1 MLIVKSPGLSFA
13 CKIPLVMQGIK
24 IPRVELRRIERNT
37 TSRLIRVFG
46 VELFKLCLDV
56 VGLKHLRRL
65 DVDMTMFFFTAFVV
79 LGFMDYKSPKAKP
92 ASFEKL
98 VKFMSDGTVAAAVYA
113 ESVHYRS
120 DGEWKEIDNSLI
132 DGGETLHTSGE
143 SGFYA
148 SFRKDAYTGALVGI
162 SYEDVKLSWTVQVV
176 GKNGIV
182 TGLSKDT
189 EAARV
194 RASDPGAEAYA
205 AKNVTSAVKY
215 SKAFDTAGN
224 IDLRYTVSQHKVE
237 EDVILNRF
245 SDFSAIR
252 FVYYCGDG
260 LTGVL
265 KDDNRI
271 AFIDGNGETKFNV
284 AAPYM
289 YDSKGETT
297 NSFKIG
303 IKNEGGICTVTVYP
317 DSAWLASPERAYP
330 VVIDPSVT
338 TSQYASN
345 YYDTYV
351 HEGDAAGDHVNETSM
366 RVGVYSSQINRALI
380 KIKSYP
386 SVPTTATIVY
396 ASLRLRLVNGTST
409 GCNMTLKRCRTSWDE
424 STVCYSNQPIASNI
438 QSNVPCDFINQKVEF
453 DITGYFNS
461 YRNGNLSNYG
471 FVVTYTNEAPSP
483 SDYNCFYTS
492 EYTNGSYRPLITVL
506 YNLQSESESNNSI
519 SLANRIEISDFCG
532 VTSVIRGVLSSTS
545 DVDYYYIEAP
555 RHGRIH
561 VELVF
566 PNGYAYRLNLY
577 ESDGS
582 TLNSTVYGS
591 PDNGTARTF
600 VATRGTETDGTLLK
614 YYFKV
619 SSYPEGV
626 YVGSD
631 LLGGVSA
638 ECYYLHVWYST
649 SYADLNWTYPLP
661 STVNR
666 VTSSVGYRGYNGGGY
681 HQGIDLGAS
690 TGTPVYA
697 PCDGVVCYMVNSGTE
712 TSIGWVIYIRSN
724 KTDEITGKNYI
735 ARCMHLS
742 SILYEQDDYV
752 EQGDLIA
759 YSGASGGV
767 AAHLHFD
774 VSDNNITQYYP
785 SSCGY
790 DGLKE
795 FVNPV
800 DFFYDDIAFY
810 GYIYY

>member
-1 MLIVKSPGLSFA
+1 MINRKFKRMVSVFLCFAVAAGLVPLSAAAVEKQPEIVS
-13 CKIPLVMQGIK
+13 
-24 IPRVELRRIERNT
+24 ELTEMRDEY
-37 TSRLIRVFG
+37 
-46 VELFKLCLDV
+46 E
-56 VGLKHLRRL
+56 KHFL
-65 DVDMTMFFFTAFVV
+65 
-79 LGFMDYKSPKAKP
+79 
-92 ASFEKL
+92 
-98 VKFMSDGTVAAAVYA
+98 MSDGTVAAAVYA

-189 EAARV
+189 EAAQV

-215 SKAFDTAGN
+215 SKAFDTAGS

-237 EDVILNRF
+237 EDIILNRF

-252 FVYYCGDG
+252 FVYYCGDD

-271 AFIDGNGETKFNV
+271 SFIDGNGEIKFNV

-289 YDSKGETT
+289 YDSRGETT

-317 DSAWLASPERAYP
+317 DSEWLASPDRAYP

-351 HEGDAAGDHVNETSM
+351 HESDAAGDHVNETSM

-386 SVPTTATIVY
+386 SVPTTATVVY
-396 ASLRLRLVNGTST
+396 ASLRLRLVTGTST

-453 DITGYFNS
+453 DITSYFNS
-461 YRNGNLSNYG
+461 YRSGNLSNYG

-492 EYTNGSYRPLITVL
+492 EYTNESYRPLITVL
-506 YNLQSESESNNSI
+506 YNPQSEIENNNSI
-519 SLANRIEISDFCG
+519 SLANRIEISEFCG

-582 TLNSTVYGS
+582 TLDSTVYGS

>member
-1 MLIVKSPGLSFA
+1 MINRKFKRMVSVFLCFAVAAGLVPLSAAAVEKQPEIVS
-13 CKIPLVMQGIK
+13 
-24 IPRVELRRIERNT
+24 ELTEMRDEY
-37 TSRLIRVFG
+37 
-46 VELFKLCLDV
+46 E
-56 VGLKHLRRL
+56 KHFL
-65 DVDMTMFFFTAFVV
+65 
-79 LGFMDYKSPKAKP
+79 
-92 ASFEKL
+92 
-98 VKFMSDGTVAAAVYA
+98 MSDGTVAAAVYA

-182 TGLSKDT
+182 IGLSKDT
-189 EAARV
+189 EAAQV

-215 SKAFDTAGN
+215 SKAFDTAGS

-237 EDVILNRF
+237 EDIILNRF

-252 FVYYCGDG
+252 FVYYCGDD
-260 LTGVL
+260 LTGIL

-271 AFIDGNGETKFNV
+271 SFVDGNGEIKFNI

-289 YDSKGETT
+289 YDSRGETT

-317 DSAWLASPERAYP
+317 DSEWLASPDRAYP

-351 HEGDAAGDHVNETSM
+351 HESDAAGDHVNETSM

-386 SVPTTATIVY
+386 SVPTTATVVY
-396 ASLRLRLVNGTST
+396 ASLRLRLVTGTST

-453 DITGYFNS
+453 DITSYFNS
-461 YRNGNLSNYG
+461 YRSGNLSNYG

-492 EYTNGSYRPLITVL
+492 EYTNESYRPLITVL
-506 YNLQSESESNNSI
+506 YNPQSEIENNNSI
-519 SLANRIEISDFCG
+519 SLANRIEISEFCG

-582 TLNSTVYGS
+582 TLDSTVYGS

>member
-1 MLIVKSPGLSFA
+1 MINRKFKRMVSVFLCFAVAAGLVPLSAAAVEKQPEIVS
-13 CKIPLVMQGIK
+13 
-24 IPRVELRRIERNT
+24 ELTEMRDEY
-37 TSRLIRVFG
+37 
-46 VELFKLCLDV
+46 E
-56 VGLKHLRRL
+56 KHFL
-65 DVDMTMFFFTAFVV
+65 
-79 LGFMDYKSPKAKP
+79 
-92 ASFEKL
+92 
-98 VKFMSDGTVAAAVYA
+98 MSDGTVAAAVYA

-176 GKNGIV
+176 GKSGIV

-189 EAARV
+189 EAAQV

-215 SKAFDTAGN
+215 SKAFDTAGS

-237 EDVILNRF
+237 EDIILNRF

-252 FVYYCGDG
+252 FVYYCGDD

-271 AFIDGNGETKFNV
+271 SFIDGNGEIKFNI

-317 DSAWLASPERAYP
+317 DSEWLASPDRAYP

-351 HEGDAAGDHVNETSM
+351 HESDAAGDHVNETSM

-396 ASLRLRLVNGTST
+396 ASLRLRLVTGTST

-453 DITGYFNS
+453 DITSYFNS
-461 YRNGNLSNYG
+461 YRSGNLSNYG

-492 EYTNGSYRPLITVL
+492 EYTNESYRPLITVL
-506 YNLQSESESNNSI
+506 YNPQSEIENNNSI
-519 SLANRIEISDFCG
+519 SLANRIEISEFCG

-582 TLNSTVYGS
+582 TLDSTVYGS

>member
-1 MLIVKSPGLSFA
+1 MINRKFKRMVSVFLCFAVAAGLVPLSAAAAEKQPEIVS
-13 CKIPLVMQGIK
+13 
-24 IPRVELRRIERNT
+24 ELTEMRDEY
-37 TSRLIRVFG
+37 
-46 VELFKLCLDV
+46 E
-56 VGLKHLRRL
+56 KHFL
-65 DVDMTMFFFTAFVV
+65 
-79 LGFMDYKSPKAKP
+79 
-92 ASFEKL
+92 
-98 VKFMSDGTVAAAVYA
+98 MSDGTVAAAVYA

-162 SYEDVKLSWTVQVV
+162 SCEDVKLSWTVQVV

-189 EAARV
+189 EAAQV

-453 DITGYFNS
+453 DITGYFSS

-492 EYTNGSYRPLITVL
+492 EYTNESYRPLITVI
-506 YNLQSESESNNSI
+506 YNPQSESESNNSI

-566 PNGYAYRLNLY
+566 PDGYAYRLNLY

-724 KTDEITGKNYI
+724 KIDEITGKNYI

>member
-1 MLIVKSPGLSFA
+1 MINRKFKRMVSVFLCFAVAAGLVPLSAAAVEKQPEIVS
-13 CKIPLVMQGIK
+13 
-24 IPRVELRRIERNT
+24 ELTEMRDEY
-37 TSRLIRVFG
+37 
-46 VELFKLCLDV
+46 E
-56 VGLKHLRRL
+56 KHFL
-65 DVDMTMFFFTAFVV
+65 
-79 LGFMDYKSPKAKP
+79 
-92 ASFEKL
+92 
-98 VKFMSDGTVAAAVYA
+98 MSDGTVAAAVYA

-189 EAARV
+189 EAAQV

-215 SKAFDTAGN
+215 SKAFDTAGS

-237 EDVILNRF
+237 EDIILNRF

-252 FVYYCGDG
+252 FVYYCGDD

-271 AFIDGNGETKFNV
+271 SFIDGNGEIKFNV

-289 YDSKGETT
+289 YDSRGETT

-317 DSAWLASPERAYP
+317 DSEWLASPDRAYP

-351 HEGDAAGDHVNETSM
+351 HEIEDAGDHVNETSM

-386 SVPTTATIVY
+386 SVPTTATVVY
-396 ASLRLRLVNGTST
+396 ASLRLRLVTGTST

-453 DITGYFNS
+453 DITSYFNS
-461 YRNGNLSNYG
+461 YRSGNLSNYG

-492 EYTNGSYRPLITVL
+492 EYTNESYRPLITVL
-506 YNLQSESESNNSI
+506 YNPQSEIENNNSI
-519 SLANRIEISDFCG
+519 SLANRIEISEFCG

-582 TLNSTVYGS
+582 TLDSTVYGS

>member
-1 MLIVKSPGLSFA
+1 MINRKLKRMVSVFLCFAVAAGLVPLSAAAVEKQPEIVS
-13 CKIPLVMQGIK
+13 
-24 IPRVELRRIERNT
+24 ELTEMRDEY
-37 TSRLIRVFG
+37 
-46 VELFKLCLDV
+46 E
-56 VGLKHLRRL
+56 KHFL
-65 DVDMTMFFFTAFVV
+65 
-79 LGFMDYKSPKAKP
+79 
-92 ASFEKL
+92 
-98 VKFMSDGTVAAAVYA
+98 MSDGTVAAAVYA

-189 EAARV
+189 EAAQV
-194 RASDPGAEAYA
+194 RASDTGAEAYA

-215 SKAFDTAGN
+215 SKAFDTAGS

-237 EDVILNRF
+237 EDIILNRF

-252 FVYYCGDG
+252 FVYYCGDD

-271 AFIDGNGETKFNV
+271 SFIDGNGEIKFNI

-317 DSAWLASPERAYP
+317 DSEWLASPDRAYP

-351 HEGDAAGDHVNETSM
+351 HESDAAGDHVNETSM

-386 SVPTTATIVY
+386 SVPTTATVVY
-396 ASLRLRLVNGTST
+396 ASLRLRLVTGTST

-453 DITGYFNS
+453 DITSYFNS
-461 YRNGNLSNYG
+461 YRSGNLSNYG

-492 EYTNGSYRPLITVL
+492 EYTNESYRPLITVL
-506 YNLQSESESNNSI
+506 YNPQSEIENNNSI
-519 SLANRIEISDFCG
+519 SLANRIEISEFCG

-582 TLNSTVYGS
+582 TLDSTVYGS

>member
-1 MLIVKSPGLSFA
+1 MINRKFKRMVSVFLCFAVAAGLVPLSAAAVEKQPEIVS
-13 CKIPLVMQGIK
+13 
-24 IPRVELRRIERNT
+24 ELTEMRDEY
-37 TSRLIRVFG
+37 
-46 VELFKLCLDV
+46 E
-56 VGLKHLRRL
+56 KHFL
-65 DVDMTMFFFTAFVV
+65 
-79 LGFMDYKSPKAKP
+79 
-92 ASFEKL
+92 
-98 VKFMSDGTVAAAVYA
+98 MSDGTVAAAVYA

-182 TGLSKDT
+182 IGLSKDT
-189 EAARV
+189 EAAQV

-215 SKAFDTAGN
+215 SKAFDTAGS

-237 EDVILNRF
+237 EDIILNRF

-252 FVYYCGDG
+252 FVYYCGDD
-260 LTGVL
+260 LTGIL

-271 AFIDGNGETKFNV
+271 SFVDGNGEIKFNI

-289 YDSKGETT
+289 YDSRGETT

-317 DSAWLASPERAYP
+317 DSEWLASPDRAYP

-351 HEGDAAGDHVNETSM
+351 HESDAAGDHVNETSM

-386 SVPTTATIVY
+386 SVPTTATVVY
-396 ASLRLRLVNGTST
+396 ASLRLRLVTGTST

-453 DITGYFNS
+453 DITSYFNS
-461 YRNGNLSNYG
+461 YRSGNLSNYG

-492 EYTNGSYRPLITVL
+492 EYTNESYRPLITVL
-506 YNLQSESESNNSI
+506 YNPQSEIENNNSI
-519 SLANRIEISDFCG
+519 SLANRIETSEFCG

-582 TLNSTVYGS
+582 TLDSTVYGS

>member
-1 MLIVKSPGLSFA
+1 MINRKFKRMVSVFLCFAVAAGLVPLSAAAVEKQPEIVS
-13 CKIPLVMQGIK
+13 
-24 IPRVELRRIERNT
+24 ELTEMRDEY
-37 TSRLIRVFG
+37 
-46 VELFKLCLDV
+46 E
-56 VGLKHLRRL
+56 KHFL
-65 DVDMTMFFFTAFVV
+65 
-79 LGFMDYKSPKAKP
+79 
-92 ASFEKL
+92 
-98 VKFMSDGTVAAAVYA
+98 MSDGTVAAAVYA

-189 EAARV
+189 EAAQV

-215 SKAFDTAGN
+215 SKAFDTAGS

-237 EDVILNRF
+237 EDIILNRF

-252 FVYYCGDG
+252 FVYYCGDD

-271 AFIDGNGETKFNV
+271 SFIDGNGEIKFNI

-317 DSAWLASPERAYP
+317 DSEWLASPDRAYP

-351 HEGDAAGDHVNETSM
+351 HESDAAGDHVNETSM

-396 ASLRLRLVNGTST
+396 ASLRLRLVTGTST

-566 PNGYAYRLNLY
+566 PDGYAYRLNLY

>member
-351 HEGDAAGDHVNETSM
+351 HESDAAGDHVNETSM

-566 PNGYAYRLNLY
+566 PDGYAYRLNLY

>member
-1 MLIVKSPGLSFA
+1 MINRKFKRMVSVFLCFAVAAGLVPLSAAAVEKQPEIVS
-13 CKIPLVMQGIK
+13 
-24 IPRVELRRIERNT
+24 ELTEMRDEY
-37 TSRLIRVFG
+37 
-46 VELFKLCLDV
+46 E
-56 VGLKHLRRL
+56 KHFL
-65 DVDMTMFFFTAFVV
+65 
-79 LGFMDYKSPKAKP
+79 
-92 ASFEKL
+92 
-98 VKFMSDGTVAAAVYA
+98 MSDGTVAAAVYA

-189 EAARV
+189 EAAQV

-215 SKAFDTAGN
+215 SKAFDTAGS

-252 FVYYCGDG
+252 FVYYCGDD

-271 AFIDGNGETKFNV
+271 SFVDGNGEIKFNI

-289 YDSKGETT
+289 YDSRGETT

-317 DSAWLASPERAYP
+317 DSEWLASPDRAYP

-351 HEGDAAGDHVNETSM
+351 HESDAAGDHVNETSM
-366 RVGVYSSQINRALI
+366 RVGVYSNQINRALI

-386 SVPTTATIVY
+386 SVPTTATVVY
-396 ASLRLRLVNGTST
+396 ASLRLRLVTGTST

-566 PNGYAYRLNLY
+566 PDGYAYRLNLY

>member
-1 MLIVKSPGLSFA
+1 MINQKFKRMVSVFLCFAVAAGLVPLSAAAVEKQPEIVS
-13 CKIPLVMQGIK
+13 
-24 IPRVELRRIERNT
+24 ELTEMRDEY
-37 TSRLIRVFG
+37 
-46 VELFKLCLDV
+46 E
-56 VGLKHLRRL
+56 KHFL
-65 DVDMTMFFFTAFVV
+65 
-79 LGFMDYKSPKAKP
+79 
-92 ASFEKL
+92 
-98 VKFMSDGTVAAAVYA
+98 MSDGTVAAAVYA

-189 EAARV
+189 EAAQV
-194 RASDPGAEAYA
+194 RAADPGAEAYA

-215 SKAFDTAGN
+215 SKAFDTAGG

-237 EDVILNRF
+237 EDIILNRF

-252 FVYYCGDG
+252 FVYYCGDD

-271 AFIDGNGETKFNV
+271 SFIDGNGEIKFNI

-317 DSAWLASPERAYP
+317 DSEWLASPDRAYP

-351 HEGDAAGDHVNETSM
+351 HESDAAGDHVNETSM

-386 SVPTTATIVY
+386 SVPTTATVVY
-396 ASLRLRLVNGTST
+396 ASLRLRLVTGTST

-438 QSNVPCDFINQKVEF
+438 QSNVACDFINQKVEF
-453 DITGYFNS
+453 DITSYFNS
-461 YRNGNLSNYG
+461 YRSGNLSNYG

-492 EYTNGSYRPLITVL
+492 EYTNESYRPLITVL
-506 YNLQSESESNNSI
+506 YNPQSEIENNNSI
-519 SLANRIEISDFCG
+519 SLANRIEISEFCG

-582 TLNSTVYGS
+582 TLDSTVYGS

-626 YVGSD
+626 SVGLNLS
-631 LLGGVSA
+631 GGVSA

-690 TGTPVYA
+690 TGTPVYSM
-697 PCDGVVCYMVNSGTE
+697 CSGTIIE
-712 TSIGWVIYIRSN
+712 QGFSGSIG
-724 KTDEITGKNYI
+724 NYI
-735 ARCMHLS
+735 CLQSDKICEYTNMAYMIHYMHLS
-742 SILYEQDDYV
+742 SVCV
-752 EQGDLIA
+752 ETGDVVSAGELIG
-759 YSGASGGV
+759 YSGASGNVTG
-767 AAHLHFD
+767 AHLHID
-774 VSDNNITQYYP
+774 INDINDENLYP
-785 SSCGY
+785 SIITDTSGFRSY
-790 DGLKE
+790 
-795 FVNPV
+795 VNPI
-800 DFFYDDIAFY
+800 DFFYDDISFY
-810 GYIYY
+810 GYVYY

>member
-1 MLIVKSPGLSFA
+1 MINRKFKRMVSVFLCFAVAAGLVPLSAAAVEKQPEIVS
-13 CKIPLVMQGIK
+13 
-24 IPRVELRRIERNT
+24 ELTEMRDEY
-37 TSRLIRVFG
+37 
-46 VELFKLCLDV
+46 E
-56 VGLKHLRRL
+56 KHFL
-65 DVDMTMFFFTAFVV
+65 
-79 LGFMDYKSPKAKP
+79 
-92 ASFEKL
+92 
-98 VKFMSDGTVAAAVYA
+98 MSDGTVAAAVYA

-120 DGEWKEIDNSLI
+120 DGGWKEIDNSLI

-189 EAARV
+189 EAAQV

-215 SKAFDTAGN
+215 SKAFDTAGS

-237 EDVILNRF
+237 EDIILNRF

-252 FVYYCGDG
+252 FVYYCGDD

-271 AFIDGNGETKFNV
+271 SFIDGNGEIKFNI

-317 DSAWLASPERAYP
+317 DSEWLASPDRAYP

-351 HEGDAAGDHVNETSM
+351 HESDAAGDHVNETSM

-396 ASLRLRLVNGTST
+396 ASLRLRLVTGTST

-453 DITGYFNS
+453 DITSYFNS
-461 YRNGNLSNYG
+461 YRSGNLSNYG

-492 EYTNGSYRPLITVL
+492 EYTNESYRPLITVL
-506 YNLQSESESNNSI
+506 YNPQSEIENNNSI
-519 SLANRIEISDFCG
+519 SLANRIEISEFCG

-582 TLNSTVYGS
+582 TLDSTVYGS